1 MKLFLGL
8 YACIVGKTQRRPPQ
22 SKPRPQRA
30 VQPMKKQ
37 TPRDV
42 PLAASSD
49 LPAAARLSQ
58 PPPAAQTRHTAEH
71 ETRKPPSVS
80 IRLAKIIYI
89 RSVSAP
95 SSDFLRPQNEN
106 PLCLILS
113 GIWK

>member
-8 YACIVGKTQRRPPQ
+8 YACIVGKTLRRPPQ

-37 TPRDV
+37 TPQDV

-58 PPPAAQTRHTAEH
+58 PPPAAQTRHTVER
-71 ETRKPPSVS
+71 ETRRPPSVS
-80 IRLAKIIYI
+80 ILL
-89 RSVSAP
+89 
-95 SSDFLRPQNEN
+95 D
-106 PLCLILS
+106 LCQLPHLTI
-113 GIWK
+113 